1 MSSLIKE
8 FEQTPPEIVFEW
20 KDKELGAEGWVV
32 INSLKGGA
40 AGGGTRMRKGLNR
53 NEVES
58 LAKTMEIKFTVS
70 GPKIGG
76 AKSGINF
83 DPQNPKKEEVLK
95 RWYKVIMPLLK
106 NYYGTGGDLNIDEL
120 VEVIPITESY
130 GLSHPQ
136 EGVVN
141 GFFSMEISKHK
152 DKIERL
158 QYGVSKQ
165 VTDKKYIPTT
175 ANNYKIADLITG
187 YGVSEAVKHY
197 YNIWGGKI
205 EEKRAIVQGWGN
217 VGAAAGFYLA
227 NYGVKIVGIV
237 DYNGGLINTEGF
249 NIQEIEAL
257 LASKKSLKEQ
267 TTFIDFE
274 TIMQQI
280 WNVGAEIF
288 IPAAGS
294 RMVEKSQLDTMI
306 ANGLEVVSCGANVP
320 FNDTEIFMGKILS
333 EVDKKIAIIPDFI
346 ANCGMARVFAF
357 LMENEGEI
365 TDEILFKDTSNVIK
379 DALQKTYEVCPKGI
393 NLTEKSLDIAIK
405 QLQNRK

>member
-197 YNIWGGKI
+197 YAIWGGKI

-257 LASKKSLKEQ
+257 LAGKKSLKEQ
-267 TTFIDFE
+267 ATFMDFE
-274 TIMQQI
+274 TTMQQI
-280 WNVGAEIF
+280 WSVGAEIF

-306 ANGLEVVSCGANVP
+306 AHGLEVVSCGANVP

-365 TDEILFKDTSNVIK
+365 TDEILFKDASDVIK
-379 DALQKTYEVCPKGI
+379 KALQKTYEVCPKGI

-405 QLQNRK
+405 ELQNRK